1 MRAADREWTP
11 ERARQALDRL
21 PRRISHIVRPWAET
35 MPDHPALVE
44 GDTFW
49 SYGELGRHVAETGA
63 RLMELGVRPGDRVMI
78 VSENSLAQAVLVLAA
93 AEIDAWAV
101 IVNARLS
108 AREIDQIR
116 DHSGARRVFYTTG
129 VSAQAA
135 AHAERHG
142 AAGIDIAGLGPSVLA
157 VGPLDPVPLPE
168 PVHDDAA
175 EQVAALIY
183 TSGTTGHPKG
193 VMLTHRNVLVIA
205 AISGGMRRLDCDDR
219 VYGVLPITHVF
230 GFASVFLGTLIHGGT
245 LFLCPRFEPAAVV
258 DSLEKDRLT
267 VLQGVPAMFARLIE
281 HLRVAGLETVPHPA
295 LRFLSAG
302 GSPLDPAIKADVE
315 AVFGLPL
322 NNGYGLTECAPT
334 IAQTLIEKPRR
345 DCSVGP
351 ILTGLES
358 KLIGLDGAPVLD
370 GGVGELWVR
379 GPTVMKG
386 YYRAP
391 AETAEVLTA
400 DGWFNTR
407 DLARFE
413 DGDLFMV
420 GRSKELII
428 RSGFNVYPPE
438 VEAVLN
444 AHPAVTQSAVVG
456 RTVSGNEEVVA
467 FVQIQPGVRITAEA
481 LAAFAAERLA
491 PYKRPSE
498 IVLLDT
504 LPASSTGKVMKS
516 RLSEL
521 AQAKA

>member
-1 MRAADREWTP
+1 MRAAEKEWTP
-11 ERARQALDRL
+11 ERAAQALSRV
-21 PRRISHIVRPWAET
+21 PHRISHIIRPWAET
-35 MPDHPALVE
+35 APDHPALVE
-44 GDTFW
+44 GGTIW
-49 SYGELGRHVAETGA
+49 TYGQLAAHIASTRATLAG
-63 RLMELGVRPGDRVMI
+63 LGVQPGDRVMI
-78 VSENSLAQAVLVLAA
+78 VSENSLAQAVLLLAA
-93 AEIDAWAV
+93 AEMDAWGV
-101 IVNARLS
+101 IVNSRLS

-116 DHSGARRVFYTTG
+116 DHSGARRVFYTVG
-129 VSAQAA
+129 VSGPAA

-142 AAGIDIAGLGPSVLA
+142 AKPVEIAGLAGAVA
-157 VGPLDPVPLPE
+157 VGPLIAEPLPE
-168 PVHDDAA
+168 PVHADGAD
-175 EQVAALIY
+175 QVAVLIY

-193 VMLTHRNVLVIA
+193 VMLTHRNVLYIA
-205 AISGGMRRLDCDDR
+205 AISGGMRRLDWDDR

-230 GFASVFLGTLIHGGT
+230 GFASVFLGTLFHGAT
-245 LFLCPRFEPAAVV
+245 LFLTPRFDPAAVV
-258 DSLEKDRLT
+258 ESLEKDRLT

-281 HLRVAGLETVPHPA
+281 HLRITGQETVPHPA

-334 IAQTLIEKPRR
+334 IAQTLVEKPCA

-351 ILTGLES
+351 ILTGIEA
-358 KLIGLDGAPVLD
+358 KLVGTDGSPVQP
-370 GGVGELWVR
+370 GGIGELWVR

-386 YYRAP
+386 YYQAP
-391 AETAEVLTA
+391 AETAEVLTP
-400 DGWFNTR
+400 DRWFNTR

-413 DGDLFMV
+413 DGNLHMV

-444 AHPAVTQSAVVG
+444 AHPLVTQSAVVG
-456 RTVSGNEEVVA
+456 RSVAGNEEVVA
-467 FVQIQPGVRITAEA
+467 FVQLQPGAKVTPEA
-481 LAAFAAERLA
+481 ISAFAAERLA

-498 IVLLDT
+498 VVLLET

-516 RLSEL
+516 RLAEL
-521 AQAKA
+521 AQAGSR